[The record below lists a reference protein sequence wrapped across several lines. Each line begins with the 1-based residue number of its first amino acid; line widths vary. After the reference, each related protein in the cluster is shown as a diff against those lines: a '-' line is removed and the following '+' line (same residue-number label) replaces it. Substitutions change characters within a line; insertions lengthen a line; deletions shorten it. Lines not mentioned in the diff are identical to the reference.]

1 MDVPSGIHNTVGD
14 TAVAGQLSSHMASA
28 QRDLL
33 VGGGAKRQD
42 WEGAV
47 ASLRGREESG
57 AREVWEG
64 RHSEAEI
71 TAFP

>member
-1 MDVPSGIHNTVGD
+1 MDVLSGTHNTVGD
-14 TAVAGQLSSHMASA
+14 TAVAGQLSSHMGSG
-28 QRDLL
+28 QRDLP
-33 VGGGAKRQD
+33 GGGGGRRQD

-57 AREVWEG
+57 AGEVWEG